1 MSQNDKDAEFGGGG
15 ADERQQQ
22 YPSWQRQQHQQY
34 PQAPSYQQQDSQPPS
49 YQYPSL
55 QEQQH
60 QQHQQAL
67 SQQQQHNQLWFAQQQ
82 QQQPQQPQVPMRN
95 PQTPQYPPAEA
106 SFPPSTGHASA
117 FTATPGDG
125 GLHRHATPAMGPGFG
140 IVGQTPVTAASFGSS
155 IGAPTPQHAGVGG
168 MVGAG
173 VGPWRAS
180 FGYGGGPG
188 ALRETTG
195 EAMMDPGAVGAPGL
209 LHGNDPLQPTPVVR
223 RMVGGEGGRGGISQQ
238 QPMQQEQ
245 QQMGMQGAHSPYNTS
260 AMLSSFPSQQRAQ
273 QQQQHFGQQREQQS
287 QQRMQPKKRLPSVKE
302 EEDPSMLR
310 YESRPG
316 LDTSPMAGD
325 KDPQSAEG
333 GGQGRDQKKD
343 EGTTDETGKTH
354 PNRTPMPPAG
364 HSRHVSSGKR
374 GEYHCA

>member
-1 MSQNDKDAEFGGGG
+1 
-15 ADERQQQ
+15 
-22 YPSWQRQQHQQY
+22 
-34 PQAPSYQQQDSQPPS
+34 
-49 YQYPSL
+49 
-55 QEQQH
+55 
-60 QQHQQAL
+60 
-67 SQQQQHNQLWFAQQQ
+67 
-82 QQQPQQPQVPMRN
+82 
-95 PQTPQYPPAEA
+95 
-106 SFPPSTGHASA
+106 
-117 FTATPGDG
+117 
-125 GLHRHATPAMGPGFG
+125 MGPGGFG